1 MRTANPL
8 QHRRLQGGRFVIISM
23 FQHPQRIAHDV
34 ACICVAPAAHLLMHQ
49 LFQLFGQCHLH
60 ENNLAILPLIWKI
73 FCPSVI
79 TIADSLKKKMA
90 RALVLRYCRPMTAE
104 DVKALPVDTKIQIM
118 EAIWE
123 DLRNRFDRMEI
134 SQEQKDILDRRRARV
149 RDGEAQLLDWESVKG
164 SVGRP

>member
-1 MRTANPL
+1 
-8 QHRRLQGGRFVIISM
+8 
-23 FQHPQRIAHDV
+23 
-34 ACICVAPAAHLLMHQ
+34 
-49 LFQLFGQCHLH
+49 
-60 ENNLAILPLIWKI
+60 
-73 FCPSVI
+73 
-79 TIADSLKKKMA
+79 
-90 RALVLRYCRPMTAE
+90 MTAE